1 MSKISLL
8 IGKIQFCKLSISSLK
23 TAFTFLLCIR
33 LRNVFD
39 VFSVTHKRW
48 FSKFSEYS
56 QLREAIYSSELV
68 STIPIVFPKP
78 SDGLLLLMTLM
89 ALVAVNLVLLP
100 NKLNVVSLMVFPLIQ
115 PLSRHVI
122 SSI

>member
-1 MSKISLL
+1 MHKAW
-8 IGKIQFCKLSISSLK
+8 KL
-23 TAFTFLLCIR
+23 F
-33 LRNVFD
+33 FD
-39 VFSVTHKRW
+39 IYSVTHKRW

-56 QLREAIYSSELV
+56 QLREAIYSRYLA

-78 SDGLLLLMTLM
+78 SDGFLLLMTLM

-100 NKLNVVSLMVFPLIQ
+100 NNLNVVSLMVFPLIQ
-115 PLSRHVI
+115 PLRHVI

>member
-1 MSKISLL
+1 M
-8 IGKIQFCKLSISSLK
+8 K

-33 LRNVFD
+33 LGNFLD

-56 QLREAIYSSELV
+56 QFREAIYSSDLA

-78 SDGLLLLMTLM
+78 SDGLLLLITLM

-100 NKLNVVSLMVFPLIQ
+100 DKLNVISLMVFPLI
-115 PLSRHVI
+115 
-122 SSI
+122 